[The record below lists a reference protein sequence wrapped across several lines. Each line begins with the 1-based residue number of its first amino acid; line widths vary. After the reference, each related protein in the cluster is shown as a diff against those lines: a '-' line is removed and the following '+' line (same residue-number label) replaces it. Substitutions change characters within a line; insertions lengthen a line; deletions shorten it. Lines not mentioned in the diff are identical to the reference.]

1 MESKNCLYMYSCKR
15 LPQHENVVDVLTLI
29 SKKSKFAATAS
40 VIGDVA
46 IIAGGTM
53 LVYYWQIQTATAPG
67 RGIVMSI
74 LDDGTTA
81 TLIIGYSPQ

>member
-46 IIAGGTM
+46 IIAGGG
-53 LVYYWQIQTATAPG
+53 LLLEDSNCNSARQRNRYVYP
-67 RGIVMSI
+67 R
-74 LDDGTTA
+74 
-81 TLIIGYSPQ
+81 